1 MTWRVHPQ
9 VAWVED
15 EVGQLIA
22 VMRLPGGSPI
32 ALQGV
37 AGVIFADIAD
47 GLDPVTEAVARWGD
61 ESDDIATTVR
71 GFVDELAAKGILEQG
86 TPRRAVV
93 PSGEDDDSRDMQGP
107 RDVEHHDAG
116 PHDAGPHDVERHAL
130 KPYRVLFVCT
140 GNICRSAY
148 AQVVA
153 AAAPVDGVEFTSA
166 GTHAVVGA
174 RIDPPMARL
183 VPRGVDPSG
192 HVAQQLT
199 RDIATSADLIIAMS
213 DRHRRYIMDEWPA
226 LAPRTFL
233 IGQVA
238 RELDGLTMS
247 GAGLADMAPHLWQH
261 RSSQP
266 GDAVP
271 DPYRRGPEA
280 ARAASQQIDSHL
292 NAILGAIGRL
302 ATRRT

>member
-1 MTWRVHPQ
+1 MTWRVHSQ

-71 GFVDELAAKGILEQG
+71 GFVDELAANGIVEQG
-86 TPRRAVV
+86 APRRAVV
-93 PSGEDDDSRDMQGP
+93 PSGEDDDSQDMP
-107 RDVEHHDAG
+107 G
-116 PHDAGPHDVERHAL
+116 PHDL

-153 AAAPVDGVEFTSA
+153 AAAPIDGVEFTSA

-192 HVAQQLT
+192 HVARQLT

-271 DPYRRGPEA
+271 DPYGRGPEA